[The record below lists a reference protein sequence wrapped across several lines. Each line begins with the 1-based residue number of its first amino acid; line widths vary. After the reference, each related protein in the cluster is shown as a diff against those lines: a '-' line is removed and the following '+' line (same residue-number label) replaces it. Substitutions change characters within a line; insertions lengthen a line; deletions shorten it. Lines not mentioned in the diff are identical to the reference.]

1 MSDHLKTP
9 TPDMNY
15 KELTRAGM
23 IYKPGNADEYNTGE
37 WRSMRPVWNSEK
49 CKHCLLC
56 FPVCPDS
63 SVLVAE
69 NKMTGIDYKHCKG
82 CGICV
87 EVCPFNAFDFKPE
100 E

>member
-1 MSDHLKTP
+1 MKKQLKTP
-9 TPDMNY
+9 TPDMGY
-15 KELTRAGM
+15 KEITRAGIM
-23 IYKPGNADEYNTGE
+23 QIPGNADEYNTGE
-37 WRSMRPVWNSEK
+37 WRSMRPIWYSDK

-63 SVLVAE
+63 SILVE
-69 NKMTGIDYKHCKG
+69 NEKMVGIDMKHCKG

-87 EVCPFNAFDFKPE
+87 EACPFNAFDYKKE

>member
-1 MSDHLKTP
+1 MIDCTKTP

-15 KELTRAGM
+15 KELSRAG
-23 IYKPGNADEYNTGE
+23 IINKAGNSDEYNTGE
-37 WRSMRPVWNSEK
+37 WRSMRAVWIEEK
-49 CKHCLLC
+49 CKQCLLC

-63 SVLVAE
+63 SILVE
-69 NKMTGIDYKHCKG
+69 DGKVTGLDLKHCKG

-87 EVCPFNAFDFKPE
+87 QVCPFDAFDFVKE